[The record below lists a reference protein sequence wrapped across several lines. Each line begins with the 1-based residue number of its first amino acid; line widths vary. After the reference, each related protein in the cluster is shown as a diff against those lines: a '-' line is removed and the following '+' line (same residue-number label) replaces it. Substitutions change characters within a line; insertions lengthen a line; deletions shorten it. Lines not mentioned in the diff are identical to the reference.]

1 MDISMERSW
10 CLVALLATCR
20 AGRGLLFN
28 NSSGVDCRV
37 DEAIPV
43 WSRQFCC
50 HDFHEVGFAGPDFF
64 FFFREICFVTWT
76 DEYHHDAD
84 WESDDADWESDDANL
99 ADEARASDW
108 AIDCACDRGIDCVC
122 DRGIDCVYDMAID
135 YVFDRGTYF
144 VFEMPETGHGHVC
157 KKVTGHVWEVTGH
170 DDGKA
175 TALCFVDK
183 EIFADCYTTGHG
195 HGRDQGSA
203 RVTRHDDGIP
213 TELLQCLT
221 HSALLGLSLLLLLPL
236 LGVLIL
242 LIITM
247 ITPFPP
253 LPSRSLLI
261 PINASRLPRFAIAT

>member
-1 MDISMERSW
+1 
-10 CLVALLATCR
+10 
-20 AGRGLLFN
+20 
-28 NSSGVDCRV
+28 VDCRV

-213 TELLQCLT
+213 TELLTVSHAFCSPGPLSPPSPSAPRRPHPPHYHYD
-221 HSALLGLSLLLLLPL
+221 HSLSSPPFSLP
-236 LGVLIL
+236 
-242 LIITM
+242 
-247 ITPFPP
+247 PHSYQRFS
-253 LPSRSLLI
+253 PS
-261 PINASRLPRFAIAT
+261 